1 MKKPKIVII
10 GGPTASG
17 KSSFAVQCALRF
29 NGEVIS
35 ADSMQIYRYMDIGT
49 GKITESEKNGIAHHM
64 IDIVQPNENYSV
76 GLYLKTAKEKLEE
89 ILSRGKL
96 PVIAG
101 GTGLYI
107 NAIINGLNF
116 SDAERSEEVRNKWKN
131 LASQYGNLYV
141 YEKLKEIDKL
151 SAEKISVNDIKRII
165 RALEIYEV
173 TGKTKSESACQ
184 NECEYDYKFFIIDCD
199 RTELYKK
206 INDRVDKMFADGLMA
221 EAESLRRYENCQS
234 MQAIGYK
241 QIYECYA
248 GKYSDETALKD
259 EIKKLTRHYAKR
271 QLTFFKGMKAEKSW
285 IKPSDF
291 EKAFEEINQFII
303 D

>member
-1 MKKPKIVII
+1 MVQAHSMKKPKIVII

-17 KSSFAVQCALRF
+17 KSAFAVQCALRF

-76 GLYLKTAKEKLEE
+76 GLYLQTAKEQIQE

-96 PVIAG
+96 PVITG

-151 SAEKISVNDIKRII
+151 SAE
-165 RALEIYEV
+165 
-173 TGKTKSESACQ
+173 
-184 NECEYDYKFFIIDCD
+184 
-199 RTELYKK
+199 
-206 INDRVDKMFADGLMA
+206 
-221 EAESLRRYENCQS
+221 
-234 MQAIGYK
+234 
-241 QIYECYA
+241 
-248 GKYSDETALKD
+248 
-259 EIKKLTRHYAKR
+259 
-271 QLTFFKGMKAEKSW
+271 
-285 IKPSDF
+285 
-291 EKAFEEINQFII
+291 
-303 D
+303 

>member
-17 KSSFAVQCALRF
+17 KSAFAVQCALRF

-76 GLYLKTAKEKLEE
+76 GLYLQTAKEQIQE

-165 RALEIYEV
+165 EHWR
-173 TGKTKSESACQ
+173 
-184 NECEYDYKFFIIDCD
+184 F
-199 RTELYKK
+199 
-206 INDRVDKMFADGLMA
+206 M
-221 EAESLRRYENCQS
+221 
-234 MQAIGYK
+234 
-241 QIYECYA
+241 
-248 GKYSDETALKD
+248 
-259 EIKKLTRHYAKR
+259 KLPAKR
-271 QLTFFKGMKAEKSW
+271 SRSPLVKTNVNMT
-285 IKPSDF
+285 
-291 EKAFEEINQFII
+291 INSL
-303 D
+303 

>member
-1 MKKPKIVII
+1 MVQAHSMKKPKIVII

-17 KSSFAVQCALRF
+17 KSAFAVQCALRF

-35 ADSMQIYRYMDIGT
+35 ADSIQIYRYMDIGT

-76 GLYLKTAKEKLEE
+76 GLYLQTAKEQIQE

-151 SAEKISVNDIKRII
+151 SAEKISVNDI
-165 RALEIYEV
+165 
-173 TGKTKSESACQ
+173 
-184 NECEYDYKFFIIDCD
+184 
-199 RTELYKK
+199 
-206 INDRVDKMFADGLMA
+206 
-221 EAESLRRYENCQS
+221 
-234 MQAIGYK
+234 
-241 QIYECYA
+241 
-248 GKYSDETALKD
+248 
-259 EIKKLTRHYAKR
+259 
-271 QLTFFKGMKAEKSW
+271 
-285 IKPSDF
+285 
-291 EKAFEEINQFII
+291 
-303 D
+303 

>member
-206 INDRVDKMFADGLMA
+206 INDRVDKML
-221 EAESLRRYENCQS
+221 
-234 MQAIGYK
+234 
-241 QIYECYA
+241 
-248 GKYSDETALKD
+248 
-259 EIKKLTRHYAKR
+259 
-271 QLTFFKGMKAEKSW
+271 
-285 IKPSDF
+285 
-291 EKAFEEINQFII
+291 
-303 D
+303 